1 MLQMKY
7 HFENDIAELIAKNEW
22 TKISVLL
29 MQLYGMIQLPE
40 WVIWLVCDPGGT
52 LIPSLVEQK
61 YEQALLRWCGLSI
74 SL

>member
-1 MLQMKY
+1 M
-7 HFENDIAELIAKNEW
+7 DKNFGIIDAIIW
-22 TKISVLL
+22 YDTT
-29 MQLYGMIQLPE
+29 PE

-52 LIPSLVEQK
+52 LIPSLAEQK

>member
-1 MLQMKY
+1 
-7 HFENDIAELIAKNEW
+7 
-22 TKISVLL
+22 

-40 WVIWLVCDPGGT
+40 WVRWLVCDPGGS
-52 LIPSLVEQK
+52 LIPCLEEQI